1 MKSTT
6 LSLFRTKPAASAT
19 KRVNDDPRAGLTPV
33 EAAMLE
39 RTGHG
44 RA

>member
-6 LSLFRTKPAASAT
+6 LSLFRTKPAANTT
-19 KRVNDDPRAGLTPV
+19 KRINDDPRAGLTPV

-39 RTGHG
+39 RAVSV

>member
-6 LSLFRTKPAASAT
+6 LSLFRSKTAAPQP

-33 EAAMLE
+33 EAAMFD
-39 RTGHG
+39 
-44 RA
+44 RAASARA

>member
-6 LSLFRTKPAASAT
+6 LSLFRTKPAASVT

-33 EAAMLE
+33 EVAMLE
-39 RTGHG
+39 RAGG
-44 RA
+44 VRA

>member
-6 LSLFRTKPAASAT
+6 LSLFRTKPAANAA
-19 KRVNDDPRAGLTPV
+19 KRINDDPRTGLTPV

-39 RTGHG
+39 RAVSA

>member
-6 LSLFRTKPAASAT
+6 LSLFRTKTAASAT

-33 EAAMLE
+33 EAAMLD
-39 RTGHG
+39 RAG
-44 RA
+44 RARA

>member
-19 KRVNDDPRAGLTPV
+19 KRITDDPRAGLTPV

-39 RTGHG
+39 RAA
-44 RA
+44 RARA